1 MMRIVRGMIVI
12 IADIQSVMKKKHGGI
27 LVDFGCRVR
36 ELRKARGWSQEAF
49 ASECGLDRTYI
60 GGVERGERNIALLN
74 IATIAKALK
83 VSLSQLMTGLPK

>member
-1 MMRIVRGMIVI
+1 MRIVRGMIVI

-36 ELRKARGWSQEAF
+36 ELRKARGLSQEAF
-49 ASECGLDRTYI
+49 AAECGLDRTYI

-74 IATIAKALK
+74 IAAIATTLK
-83 VSLSQLMTGLPK
+83 VSLSHLMTGLPK